1 MLNDK
6 KNNIITE
13 GEEYIYYR
21 NEEKILSVGKSKS
34 NIKNTYYLEGNDL
47 IYKRNLSEI
56 YSDKKTKI
64 EDSQNNIFFT
74 EKFN

>member
-34 NIKNTYYLEGNDL
+34 NIKNTYYLEGND
-47 IYKRNLSEI
+47 
-56 YSDKKTKI
+56 
-64 EDSQNNIFFT
+64 
-74 EKFN
+74 